1 MKGELVVLGGGP
13 GGYTAAFRA
22 ADLGFSVTLVE
33 ENTLG
38 GVCLNV
44 GCIPSKTL
52 LHSASVIEEVKK
64 CAAIGIQYGE
74 PQIDIN
80 AMRQNKDNVIGKLV
94 GGLEKLC
101 QARKI
106 NLIKGT
112 GKLSSANT
120 LSVTLNSGEEKEL
133 EFEKLIIAC
142 GSKPIKPAL
151 FFHESGVWDSTDALS
166 LKEIPRKLLIVGA
179 GIIGLEMAT
188 VYSALG
194 SSVTVVE
201 MMAQI
206 IPLADSDLVRPL
218 YRKIKKEFA
227 SLLLETSITAVEK
240 EGDSFKVTMKDKKD
254 KEITETF
261 DRILVA
267 TGRYPSSDSL
277 GLEKVGISCD
287 EKGFILIDENMQT
300 SAKNIYAVGDIT
312 GNPMLAHRATYQGRR
327 AAEAIC
333 GKADIKQKEKTVSS
347 VIPSVA
353 FTNPEIAWVGI
364 TEKEAAEKGIALTKG
379 LFPWAASGK
388 AVSCH
393 NECGFTKL
401 LFDPGTGKL
410 LGAGITGYCAGELI
424 SEAAL
429 AIETGLTAEDIG
441 DTIHPHPSLSE
452 ATAFAAEAALGRV
465 TDILP
470 QKS

>member
-1 MKGELVVLGGGP
+1 MKSELVILGGGP
-13 GGYTAAFRA
+13 GGYTAAFRG
-22 ADLGFSVTLVE
+22 ADLGLSVTLVE
-33 ENTLG
+33 KDALG

-52 LHSASVIEEVKK
+52 LHSVSVIEEVKK
-64 CAAIGIQYGE
+64 CAAIGIKYGE

-106 NLIKGT
+106 NLINGT

-120 LSVTLNSGEEKEL
+120 LSVTLSSGEEKEL

-142 GSKPIKPAL
+142 GSKPIKPAM
-151 FFHESGVWDSTDALS
+151 FFHDSGVWDSTNALS
-166 LKEIPRKLLIVGA
+166 LKEIPGKLLIVGA

-194 SSVTVVE
+194 SNVTVVE

-206 IPLADSDLVRPL
+206 IPPADSDLVRPL

-227 SLLLETSITAVEK
+227 SLLLETTITAVAK
-240 EGDSFKVTMKDKKD
+240 EGDSFKVTMKDKKN

-277 GLEKVGISCD
+277 SLEKCGIACN
-287 EKGFILIDENMQT
+287 EKGFIPVDENMET
-300 SAKNIYAVGDIT
+300 SVKNIYAVGDIT
-312 GNPMLAHRATYQGRR
+312 GNPMLAHRAAYQGRR

-333 GKADIKQKEKTVSS
+333 GNKQEKAAST

-364 TEKEAAEKGIALTKG
+364 TEKEAAEKGITLTKG
-379 LFPWAASGK
+379 LFPWGASGK

-429 AIETGLTAEDIG
+429 AIENGLTAEDIG
-441 DTIHPHPSLSE
+441 DTIHPHPSLAE

-470 QKS
+470 QKN

>member
-1 MKGELVVLGGGP
+1 MKAELVVLGGGP
-13 GGYTAAFRA
+13 GGYTAAFRG
-22 ADLGFSVTLVE
+22 ADLGLSVTLVE
-33 ENTLG
+33 KNVLG

-52 LHSASVIEEVKK
+52 LHSASIIEEVRK
-64 CAAIGIQYGE
+64 CAAIGIKYGE
-74 PQIDIN
+74 PQIDID
-80 AMRQNKDNVIGKLV
+80 AMRQNKDNVIAQLSS
-94 GGLEKLC
+94 GLEKLC

-106 NLIKGT
+106 NLIRGT

-120 LSVTLNSGEEKEL
+120 LSVTLSSGEEKEL

-142 GSKPIKPAL
+142 GSKPIKPSL
-151 FFHESGVWDSTDALS
+151 FFHDSGVWDSTDALS

-218 YRKIKKEFA
+218 YRKIKKEFT
-227 SLLLETSITAVEK
+227 SLLLETSILAVEK
-240 EGDSFKVTMKDKKD
+240 EGESFKVTMKDKKN

-267 TGRYPSSDSL
+267 TGRYPNSQPL
-277 GLEKVGISCD
+277 GLEKAGIAYD
-287 EKGFILIDENMQT
+287 EKGFILIDENMET
-300 SAKNIYAVGDIT
+300 NVKNIYAVGDVT

-333 GKADIKQKEKTVSS
+333 GNKQEKTASS

-364 TEKEAAEKGIALTKG
+364 TEKEATEKGIAFTKG
-379 LFPWAASGK
+379 LFPWGASGK

-429 AIETGLTAEDIG
+429 AIENGLTAEDIG

-470 QKS
+470 QKN